1 MRIVRYLPICLG
13 LLGPSLVLAHG
24 IVGDRYFPP
33 TVVVDDPF
41 AANEIHAVGGRSAN
55 IGFDRVSAANGNI
68 VVLGGGVEPVSGLGI
83 ALDGVYRSPNG
94 NLDNVGS
101 GFDNLYYRVKQET
114 WTNEHHEFQLSF
126 GLSGEI
132 ANTGSKGADGY
143 SNYVPS
149 LLFAKGLGDLPEELA
164 WLKPAA
170 VTGVLGYQVPSIR
183 NAPQSIN
190 WGLTLQYSFMYL
202 NDHVRP
208 TGWND
213 FANRLIAVVEFPM
226 QTCMNQACKNQ
237 VIGSVNPG
245 VVYVGDY
252 FNIATELV
260 VPSSATSGKGTG
272 FLVQY
277 QQFFGK

>member
-1 MRIVRYLPICLG
+1 MKIIRKLFT
-13 LLGPSLVLAHG
+13 LLILVVPLHALAHG

-41 AANEIHAVGGRSAN
+41 AANEIHAVAGRTAN
-55 IGFDRVSAANGNI
+55 ISIDRVDSATGNLGL
-68 VVLGGGVEPVSGLGI
+68 LGGSVEPLDGLGI
-83 ALDGVYRSPNG
+83 SLDATYRSPNG
-94 NLDNVGS
+94 NLNNGSS
-101 GFDNLYYRVKQET
+101 GFDNLYYRVKQEA
-114 WTNEHHEFQLSF
+114 WTDKRHEFQFSL

-132 ANTGSKGADGY
+132 ANTGSKGSDGY

-149 LLFAKGLGDLPEELA
+149 ILFAKGLGDLPDELA

-170 VTGVLGYQVPSIR
+170 VTGVIGYQVPSIR
-183 NAPQSIN
+183 NAPQAIN

-208 TGWND
+208 TGWSD
-213 FANRLIAVVEFPM
+213 FANRLIAIVEFPM
-226 QTCMNQACKNQ
+226 QTCMNVGCKNQ
-237 VIGSVNPG
+237 AIGSINPG
-245 VVYVGDY
+245 VVWVGDH

-260 VPSSATSGKGTG
+260 VPSSSTSGKSTG

>member
-1 MRIVRYLPICLG
+1 MRQIMQICV
-13 LLGPSLVLAHG
+13 LLLMPAYALAHG

-55 IGFDRVSAANGNI
+55 IGFDRVSATTGNMAI
-68 VVLGGGVEPVSGLGI
+68 FGGSVEPLAGLGI
-83 ALDGVYRSPNG
+83 SLDGVYRSPNG

-101 GFDNLYYRVKQET
+101 GFDNLYYRIKQEA
-114 WTNEHHEFQLSF
+114 WTDQRHEFQLSF
-126 GLSGEI
+126 GLGGEI
-132 ANTGSKGADGY
+132 ANTGTKGSDGY
-143 SNYVPS
+143 SNYTPS
-149 LLFAKGLGDLPEELA
+149 VLFAKGFGDLSDELD

-170 VTGVLGYQVPSIR
+170 ITGVLGYQVPSIR

-202 NDHVRP
+202 NEHVQP

-213 FANRLIAVVEFPM
+213 FANRLIAIVEFPM
-226 QTCMNQACKNQ
+226 QSCMNMTCKNQ
-237 VIGSVNPG
+237 VVGSINPG
-245 VVYVGDY
+245 VVWVGNH

-260 VPSSATSGKGTG
+260 VPSNANSGKGTG